1 MFNKK
6 TNKDKALD
14 SNLEY
19 LLSKES
25 RLKEKLED
33 SGYLEPF
40 SDDLMLF
47 MSLVKDYYK
56 GDYRKIP
63 FKTISAGVV
72 GAIYM
77 LNPIDLIPDS
87 IPFIGHIDD
96 ALVLRFCLKQA
107 KKDLQKYKEW
117 KQEQSDAK
125 AKSEAKKD
133 ADKNSDDKAI
143 TDKETNSDKKDGDKK
158 DSDENSANL
167 KKAS

>member
-1 MFNKK
+1 MIMFNKK
-6 TNKDKALD
+6 TDKNKSLD

-19 LLSKES
+19 LLGKEDK
-25 RLKEKLED
+25 LKEKLED

-72 GAIYM
+72 GALYV

-96 ALVLRFCLKQA
+96 ALVLKFCLKQA
-107 KKDLQKYKEW
+107 RKDLQKYKEW
-117 KQEQSDAK
+117 KQEQSATKDKLK
-125 AKSEAKKD
+125 AKNDTSKTD
-133 ADKNSDDKAI
+133 NDKTSSD
-143 TDKETNSDKKDGDKK
+143 EK
-158 DSDENSANL
+158 DSDETGTNL

>member
-6 TNKDKALD
+6 TDKNKSLD

-19 LLSKES
+19 LLGKEDK
-25 RLKEKLED
+25 LKEKLED

-63 FKTISAGVV
+63 FKTISAGVI
-72 GAIYM
+72 GALYV

-96 ALVLRFCLKQA
+96 ALVLKFCLKQA
-107 KKDLQKYKEW
+107 RKDLQKYKEW
-117 KQEQSDAK
+117 KQEQSNTP
-125 AKSEAKKD
+125 
-133 ADKNSDDKAI
+133 DKLEGKND
-143 TDKETNSDKKDGDKK
+143 SDKTDNDETSTDEKDGN
-158 DSDENSANL
+158 ETATNL

>member
-6 TNKDKALD
+6 TDKNKSLD

-19 LLSKES
+19 LLGKEDK
-25 RLKEKLED
+25 LKEKLED

-56 GDYRKIP
+56 GNYRKIP
-63 FKTISAGVV
+63 FKTISAGVIGTLYV
-72 GAIYM
+72 

-96 ALVLRFCLKQA
+96 ALVLKFCLKQA
-107 KKDLQKYKEW
+107 RKDLQKYKEW
-117 KQEQSDAK
+117 KQEQSATKDK
-125 AKSEAKKD
+125 LEAKNDTSKTD
-133 ADKNSDDKAI
+133 DDK
-143 TDKETNSDKKDGDKK
+143 TSSNEK
-158 DSDENSANL
+158 DSDETGTNL

>member
-6 TNKDKALD
+6 TDKNKSLD

-19 LLSKES
+19 LLGKEDK
-25 RLKEKLED
+25 LKEKLED

-56 GDYRKIP
+56 GNYRKIP
-63 FKTISAGVV
+63 FKTISAGVI
-72 GAIYM
+72 GALYV

-96 ALVLRFCLKQA
+96 ALVLKFCLKQA
-107 KKDLQKYKEW
+107 RKDLQKYKEW
-117 KQEQSDAK
+117 KQEQSAT
-125 AKSEAKKD
+125 KD
-133 ADKNSDDKAI
+133 KLEDKND
-143 TDKETNSDKKDGDKK
+143 TDKTDNDKTSTDEK
-158 DSDENSANL
+158 DSDETGTNL

>member
-6 TNKDKALD
+6 TDKNKSLD

-19 LLSKES
+19 LLSKEDK
-25 RLKEKLED
+25 LKEKLED

-56 GDYRKIP
+56 SDYRKIP
-63 FKTISAGVV
+63 FKTISAGAI
-72 GAIYM
+72 GALYV

-96 ALVLRFCLKQA
+96 ALVLKFCLKQA
-107 KKDLQKYKEW
+107 RKDLQKYKEW
-117 KQEQSDAK
+117 KQEQSANKNKLEGKNDT
-125 AKSEAKKD
+125 
-133 ADKNSDDKAI
+133 DKTHDDKMS
-143 TDKETNSDKKDGDKK
+143 TDEES
-158 DSDENSANL
+158 SDEAGTDL

>member
-6 TNKDKALD
+6 TDKNKSLD

-19 LLSKES
+19 LLGKEDK
-25 RLKEKLED
+25 LKEKLED

-63 FKTISAGVV
+63 FKTISAGVI
-72 GAIYM
+72 GALYV

-96 ALVLRFCLKQA
+96 ALVLKFCLKQA
-107 KKDLQKYKEW
+107 RKDLQKYKEW
-117 KQEQSDAK
+117 KREQSAT
-125 AKSEAKKD
+125 KD
-133 ADKNSDDKAI
+133 KLESNND
-143 TDKETNSDKKDGDKK
+143 TDKTDNGKTSTDEK
-158 DSDENSANL
+158 DSDETGTNL

>member
-6 TNKDKALD
+6 TDKNKALD

-25 RLKEKLED
+25 KLKEKLED

-47 MSLVKDYYK
+47 MSLIKDYYK

-63 FKTISAGVV
+63 FKTISAGVI
-72 GAIYM
+72 GALYV

-96 ALVLRFCLKQA
+96 ALVLKFCLKQA

-117 KQEQSDAK
+117 KQEQSNTK
-125 AKSEAKKD
+125 NNKLE
-133 ADKNSDDKAI
+133 DKNNTDDDKI
-143 TDKETNSDKKDGDKK
+143 SPDEKDNDETGT
-158 DSDENSANL
+158 NL

>member
-6 TNKDKALD
+6 TDKNKSLD

-19 LLSKES
+19 LLGKEDK
-25 RLKEKLED
+25 LKEKLED

-63 FKTISAGVV
+63 FKTISAGVI
-72 GAIYM
+72 GALYV

-96 ALVLRFCLKQA
+96 ALVLKFCLKQA
-107 KKDLQKYKEW
+107 RKDLQKYKEW
-117 KQEQSDAK
+117 KQEQSAT
-125 AKSEAKKD
+125 KD
-133 ADKNSDDKAI
+133 RLEDKND
-143 TDKETNSDKKDGDKK
+143 TDKTDNDKTSTDEK
-158 DSDENSANL
+158 DSDETGTNL

>member
-6 TNKDKALD
+6 TDKNKALD

-25 RLKEKLED
+25 KLKEKLED

-63 FKTISAGVV
+63 FKTISAGVI
-72 GAIYM
+72 GALYV

-96 ALVLRFCLKQA
+96 ALVLKFCLKQA
-107 KKDLQKYKEW
+107 KKDLQKYKQW
-117 KQEQSDAK
+117 KQQQSNTK
-125 AKSEAKKD
+125 NKLE
-133 ADKNSDDKAI
+133 DKNDTDKTDDDK
-143 TDKETNSDKKDGDKK
+143 TSPDEKDNDETGAD
-158 DSDENSANL
+158 L

>member
-6 TNKDKALD
+6 TDKNKSLD

-19 LLSKES
+19 LLGKEDK
-25 RLKEKLED
+25 LKEKLED

-63 FKTISAGVV
+63 FKTISAGVI
-72 GAIYM
+72 GALYV

-96 ALVLRFCLKQA
+96 ALVLKFCLKQA
-107 KKDLQKYKEW
+107 RKDLQKYKEW
-117 KQEQSDAK
+117 KQEQSATKDK
-125 AKSEAKKD
+125 LEAKNDTSKTD
-133 ADKNSDDKAI
+133 DDK
-143 TDKETNSDKKDGDKK
+143 TSSNEK
-158 DSDENSANL
+158 DSDETGTNL

>member
-6 TNKDKALD
+6 TDKNKALD

-25 RLKEKLED
+25 KLKEKLED

-47 MSLVKDYYK
+47 MSLIKDYYK

-63 FKTISAGVV
+63 FKTISAGVI
-72 GAIYM
+72 GALYV

-96 ALVLRFCLKQA
+96 ALVLKFCLKQA

-117 KQEQSDAK
+117 KQEQSNAK
-125 AKSEAKKD
+125 DQSEVKD
-133 ADKNSDDKAI
+133 DTDKTDNDKTSTDEKNSD
-143 TDKETNSDKKDGDKK
+143 ETG
-158 DSDENSANL
+158 ANL

>member
-6 TNKDKALD
+6 TDKNKSLD

-19 LLSKES
+19 LLGKEDK
-25 RLKEKLED
+25 LKEKLED

-63 FKTISAGVV
+63 FKTISAGVI
-72 GAIYM
+72 GALYV

-96 ALVLRFCLKQA
+96 ALVLKFCLKQA
-107 KKDLQKYKEW
+107 RKDLQKYKKW
-117 KQEQSDAK
+117 KQEQSAT
-125 AKSEAKKD
+125 KD
-133 ADKNSDDKAI
+133 KLESKND
-143 TDKETNSDKKDGDKK
+143 TDKTDNDKTSPDEK
-158 DSDENSANL
+158 DSDETGTNL

>member
-6 TNKDKALD
+6 TDKNKALD

-25 RLKEKLED
+25 KLKEKLED

-72 GAIYM
+72 GAIYT

-96 ALVLRFCLKQA
+96 ALVLRFCLKP
-107 KKDLQKYKEW
+107 KKICKNTKNGSKNNQMPKLNQRPKNTPIKIVTMRLVLI
-117 KQEQSDAK
+117 
-125 AKSEAKKD
+125 KKLTVIRKMVTRKTVMKT
-133 ADKNSDDKAI
+133 AP
-143 TDKETNSDKKDGDKK
+143 T
-158 DSDENSANL
+158 
-167 KKAS
+167 